1 MNRKSA
7 AAALLLIPAFG
18 ASALAYI
25 GTGYQ
30 LFGAADY
37 VSPGNNSNRAVKLT
51 AEASGQGFSGVS
63 FGVPAGLAI
72 NDLTQLSTDYHFAAG
87 SSCGVGTPR
96 FGIQLAGHAGTIFVY
111 IGPPPNYTGCPTGV
125 WSNTANLLAPAS
137 LVDSSQVGGAFYEP
151 WATTQAR
158 LSGANVSAVFVV
170 SDTGGGPQTVTVDN
184 TNVNGI
190 SYDYEFESK
199 EDCKK
204 GGWKNFTFAPGPF
217 KNQGQCVSHFA
228 KEKS

>member
-1 MNRKSA
+1 MIGKSVP
-7 AAALLLIPAFG
+7 AALLLILAFG
-18 ASALAYI
+18 ASAVAYI

-30 LFGAADY
+30 LFGDAAY

-51 AEASGQGFSGVS
+51 ASGQGFSGVS

-72 NDLTQLSTDYHFAAG
+72 NDLIQLSTDYHFATG

-96 FGIQLAGHAGTIFVY
+96 FGIQLAGHPGTIFVY
-111 IGPPPNYTGCPTGV
+111 IGPPPNYTGCPAGV
-125 WSNTANLLAPAS
+125 WSNTGNLLTPAS

-158 LSGANVSAVFVV
+158 LSGANVSAVFIV

-184 TNVNGI
+184 TNVNGSI
-190 SYDYEFESK
+190 HDYEFEAK

-204 GGWKNFTFAPGPF
+204 GGWQNFTFAPGPF